1 MAFKVERPVCKS
13 QPNRE
18 RPTHK
23 VGPQEIMVD
32 QQEVREA
39 EKDENNN
46 PPGSRAKRSSHW
58 RKAET

>member
-1 MAFKVERPVCKS
+1 M
-13 QPNRE
+13 
-18 RPTHK
+18 
-23 VGPQEIMVD
+23 GPQEIMVD